1 MKAPKQRPARML
13 VVVALLV
20 CILLFGFSLCVGRYP
35 LRLSA
40 LIARDPM
47 TTRVFYTLR
56 LPRTVLAATVGFALA
71 VAGFVYQLV
80 FRNPLAA
87 PDIIGV
93 SSGAGTGAAVA
104 ILFFGGGAVV
114 TAVSAFTGGITAVLL
129 ALVIAGVGKKKQIA
143 TFVLSGIAVN
153 ALMQAALMALKLT
166 ADPEKQLASIEFW
179 TMGSLASSTLQKLP
193 WPLLLMGCGLVGIFL
208 LYRPLLFL
216 TLGDDEARM
225 MGVPV
230 ERLRRVVLLL
240 ATLIVAAAVSVT
252 GLITFIGLIAPHL
265 ARLLTGSSKK
275 ESCLLAG
282 LLGSALLLAADCAAR
297 GLLGTEVPI
306 SILTSL
312 LGAPFLVWLVCREE
326 RVP

>member
-1 MKAPKQRPARML
+1 MKTAKVRSARRL
-13 VVVALLV
+13 AAAALLV
-20 CILLFGFSLCVGRYP
+20 CVVLFCVSLCVGRYP
-35 LRLSA
+35 LA
-40 LIARDPM
+40 LTALGKGDPM
-47 TTRVFYTLR
+47 ALRVFYTLR
-56 LPRTVLAATVGFALA
+56 LPRTVLAATVGFGLA
-71 VAGFVYQLV
+71 VAGFVYQMV

-93 SSGAGTGAAVA
+93 SSGAGTGAAAA
-104 ILFFGGGAVV
+104 ILFLGGGAVA
-114 TAVSAFTGGITAVLL
+114 TALCAFAGGFFAVLL
-129 ALVIAGVGKKKQIA
+129 ALFLAGISNKKQIA
-143 TFVLSGIAVN
+143 AFVLSGIAVN

-179 TMGSLASSTLQKLP
+179 TMGSLAGSTLQKLP
-193 WPLLLMGCGLVGIFL
+193 WPLLLMALGLCGLFL

-230 ERLRRVVLLL
+230 EWLRRAVLLL
-240 ATLIVAAAVSVT
+240 ATLVVAAAVSVT
-252 GLITFIGLIAPHL
+252 GLITFVGLIAPHL

-297 GLLGTEVPI
+297 GLLGAEVPI

-312 LGAPFLVWLVCREE
+312 LGAPFLVWLVCRGE

>member
-1 MKAPKQRPARML
+1 MKEQTHRSVRIL
-13 VVVALLV
+13 VGAALLACV
-20 CILLFGFSLCVGRYP
+20 LLFGVSLCVGRYP

-40 LIARDPM
+40 LLARDAM
-47 TTRVFYTLR
+47 SMQVFYTLR

-71 VAGFVYQLV
+71 VAGFVYQMV

-104 ILFFGGGAVV
+104 ILFFGGGVV
-114 TAVSAFTGGITAVLL
+114 ATAVSAFAGGITAVIL

-179 TMGSLASSTLQKLP
+179 TMGSLAGSTLQKLP
-193 WPLLLMGCGLVGIFL
+193 GPLLLMTVGLTGIFL

-225 MGVPV
+225 MGVSV
-230 ERLRRVVLLL
+230 TRLRRAVLLL
-240 ATLIVAAAVSVT
+240 ATLVVAAAVSVT

-265 ARLLTGSSKK
+265 ARLLTGNSKK

-282 LLGSALLLAADCAAR
+282 LIGSGLLLAADCAAR
-297 GLLGTEVPI
+297 GLLSTEVPI

-312 LGAPFLVWLVCREE
+312 LGAPFLVWLICREE